1 MNNLFLAE
9 KYKNGSYKCFQ
20 GQEHFKVL
28 SSYQLKRGGD
38 DKSFTAYQ
46 VDNACYLQDGE
57 LDSGDFGE
65 YQACIVNGRTKDGL
79 CGMVCKFDHYRDNG
93 EHYYQQTVLPPEFM
107 CDGIEDCINDI
118 KSRDVRCS
126 DGDTVWCKSE
136 TGEFV
141 TIPEMYL
148 CDGSIHICNS
158 IGNKEP
164 DEDNGRCGSDRP
176 GGDSNCSGGF
186 LHPSK
191 YCDGFPDCLYGED
204 EKRCNNSRAELYIR
218 YIHQE
223 GRLCEDPETREV
235 KYLYPGQICGN
246 PIVYTG
252 EFAPQQDQ
260 FRPCYN
266 KFDQILCDISG
277 QRSKTGHGLKCVL
290 NDTLRT
296 YLSSKNESYFYPN
309 IKNIDV
315 YEPQLISK
323 YLLCD
328 GERDCEDGFDEVCYN
343 PSAHIESDSQPN
355 KRAAPEYH
363 SKYVSLQQ
371 NNSCFIHK
379 HLICDGRVDCLE
391 GEDELES
398 LCDNDDW
405 VKLTDCNRRTV
416 QERAAGEKTRFIH
429 VSWIRDGDI
438 DCKNGFD
445 ERDRQKKCPVRFV
458 DGNEQIRSFEYDCEE
473 VYKCSEELK
482 TPDSYVEIPEMCSSN
497 LDTCERQNRVC
508 SAAKNKQNI
517 ETTPITRQFVDKT
530 DSKNVLS
537 EIKYIAPCLPG
548 LLKYGQFN
556 CTRGEHHL
564 LGHEDYLISEISN
577 STWVYENKK
586 VFDCTNYFG
595 ENFLF
600 LSCNNLCPE
609 PYDTH
614 YWRYYNMRWDIE
626 EPKKCPFQHPEYQD
640 DFTKKLGTTV
650 AQVRVTARQ
659 NQYYDLRLV
668 ALEKIR
674 NSYHIRWFGCENGKI
689 ITLNEV
695 CDLENDCG
703 DNSDEIYCANS
714 INCPFSREYSVD
726 LKTYPRIP
734 FSSIRNGKVDCKNIH
749 ENSSE
754 RYFAENDECMRDDW
768 YDRGEFYMLGG
779 AGFQFALS
787 FGTLASVINLAVIFK
802 NIRKLQKTA
811 TSSVLFGD
819 SIYIFMI
826 SIGDFCVG
834 VYLLLLAYHH
844 REYDYSYCR
853 KKYEWFS
860 SLSCNALGVLSTFG
874 SQISLFSMT
883 IMSVLRARN
892 LSRSLS
898 FRFTRRL
905 LVVYIIL
912 AIAVITVSI
921 AIAVTPLLDIY
932 EDYFINGQV
941 YQGTQE
947 RQIFLYGLQTKRDLI
962 SNIDAHYG
970 SSIYKKLQT
979 SGDTVRWSEIRRLFK
994 GMFTNIW
1001 SNDSQ
1006 SEVEG
1011 IQSAKVGFYGSG
1023 PACIFKFFV
1032 TKQDPQYVFSIAIL
1046 SVNLACFFI
1055 ITVSYMRIL
1064 QLSVMSNKAVGRKNE
1079 NSVLLQTKVSM
1090 IILSDALCW
1099 IPFIIFAF
1107 LHFQEI
1113 ENAEKHYVLFSVILL
1128 PVNSVVNPIIY
1139 HYNHNYTKQKFTQLW
1154 SLIRNLARRGRDRVS
1169 GEVET
1174 TATTVTTATTT
1185 ISTTTTTATSST
1197 TTSIFSFSYLSQ
1209 MLKPKVKPSPCTLQ
1223 VRFNAQ
1229 NSTVEIA
1236 EDASVTEESETEI
1249 MEID

>member
-1 MNNLFLAE
+1 MF
-9 KYKNGSYKCFQ
+9 
-20 GQEHFKVL
+20 
-28 SSYQLKRGGD
+28 
-38 DKSFTAYQ
+38 
-46 VDNACYLQDGE
+46 
-57 LDSGDFGE
+57 
-65 YQACIVNGRTKDGL
+65 
-79 CGMVCKFDHYRDNG
+79 
-93 EHYYQQTVLPPEFM
+93 
-107 CDGIEDCINDI
+107 
-118 KSRDVRCS
+118 
-126 DGDTVWCKSE
+126 
-136 TGEFV
+136 
-141 TIPEMYL
+141 L
-148 CDGSIHICNS
+148 CDGSIHICNL

-164 DEDNGRCGSDRP
+164 DENYDRCKDDRP
-176 GGDSNCSGGF
+176 GYDGQCPGWF

-191 YCDGFPDCLYGED
+191 YCDGFDDCRNSHD
-204 EKRCNNSRAELYIR
+204 EERCDKSRAEMYVWQ
-218 YIHQE
+218 YKE

-246 PIVYTG
+246 PTVYTG

-266 KFDQILCDISG
+266 KFDQILCDQSG
-277 QRSKTGHGLKCVL
+277 RTGHGLRCVL

-296 YLSSKNESYFYPN
+296 YLRNKSESYFYSK
-309 IKNIDV
+309 IIDV
-315 YEPQLISK
+315 DEPQLISK

-343 PSAHIESDSQPN
+343 PSAHLESDSQPN

-405 VKLTDCNRRTV
+405 VKLTDCDQRRTV
-416 QERAAGEKTRFIH
+416 QERAAREKTRLFH
-429 VSWIRDGDI
+429 VSWIRDGDF
-438 DCKNGFD
+438 DCTNQFD
-445 ERDRQKKCPVRFV
+445 EQDRQKKCPVQFV
-458 DGNEQIRSFEYDCEE
+458 DGREKMRSFENHCEE
-473 VYKCSEELK
+473 VYKCSEIMEN
-482 TPDSYVEIPEMCSSN
+482 PESFVEIPELCNGN
-497 LDTCERQNRVC
+497 LDTCKRQNRVC

-517 ETTPITRQFVDKT
+517 KTRPITRQFVDET
-530 DSKNVLS
+530 DSTSVLS

-556 CTRGEHHL
+556 CTRGEYHL
-564 LGHEDYLISEISN
+564 LGPAGSLNEIAKLN
-577 STWVYENKK
+577 WVYENKE
-586 VFDCTNYFG
+586 VFDCTYYFG

-600 LSCNNLCPE
+600 LSCNDLCAE
-609 PYDTH
+609 LQNNH
-614 YWRYYNMRWDIE
+614 YWNTYQSMWTQE
-626 EPKKCPFQHPEYQD
+626 EPKKCPFQHPIYQD

-650 AQVRVTARQ
+650 AQVRVTGRQ
-659 NQYYDLRLV
+659 LHQYNDFRLV
-668 ALEKIR
+668 ALEKIK
-674 NSYHIRWFGCENGKI
+674 NSYHIRWFGCDNGKI
-689 ITLNEV
+689 ISLNEV

-703 DNSDEIYCANS
+703 DNSDEIYCSNS
-714 INCPFSREYSVD
+714 INCPLSYENRVD

-734 FSSIRNGKVDCKNIH
+734 FSSISNGKVDCKNADVNSKRVYFPANEECVFKLDDH
-749 ENSSE
+749 E
-754 RYFAENDECMRDDW
+754 
-768 YDRGEFYMLGG
+768 EFFMLGG
-779 AGFQFALS
+779 AGPQFALS

-826 SIGDFCVG
+826 SIGDFCIG

-844 REYDYSYCR
+844 WEYDCYYCR

-892 LSRSLS
+892 LSCSLS

-905 LVVYIIL
+905 LIVYIIL
-912 AIAVITVSI
+912 AIAVITTSI
-921 AIAVTPLLDIY
+921 AIAVTPLLDMF

-941 YQGTQE
+941 YYGTQG

-962 SNIDAHYG
+962 STIDAHYG

-1001 SNDSQ
+1001 SNDNQ
-1006 SEVEG
+1006 SEVKG

-1032 TKQDPQYVFSIAIL
+1032 TKQDPQHVFSIAIL
-1046 SVNLACFFI
+1046 SVNLACFLI

-1079 NSVLLQTKVSM
+1079 NSLLLQTKVSM

-1174 TATTVTTATTT
+1174 TATTVTTATTA

>member
-1 MNNLFLAE
+1 MFLAE
-9 KYKNGSYKCFQ
+9 KHENGYFRCPA
-20 GQEHFKVL
+20 GVGYFKIL
-28 SSYQLKRGGD
+28 STRQVKREND
-38 DKSFTAYQ
+38 DVSFTAYQ
-46 VDNACYLQDGE
+46 VDNYCSPHY
-57 LDSGDFGE
+57 SGDFGE
-65 YQACIVNGRTKDGL
+65 YQACIVNGRTENGR
-79 CGMVCKFDHYRDNG
+79 CGMVC
-93 EHYYQQTVLPPEFM
+93 YYGDDYQPTVLPPEFM
-107 CDGIEDCINDI
+107 CDGIQDCNDI
-118 KSRDVRCS
+118 NSGDVRCS
-126 DGDTVWCKSE
+126 DGDTVWCNSE
-136 TGEFV
+136 TGSDV
-141 TIPEMYL
+141 RIPEMYL
-148 CDGSIHICNS
+148 CDGSMHTCTSRS
-158 IGNKEP
+158 IVSEEL
-164 DEDNGRCGSDRP
+164 DEDYRRCGTDRP
-176 GGDSNCSGGF
+176 GGLKIGAYCPQRF

-191 YCDGFPDCLYGED
+191 FCDGVQDCESNYD
-204 EKRCNNSRAELYIR
+204 EKWCDTVDMGANLKRHPGS
-218 YIHQE
+218 
-223 GRLCEDPETREV
+223 RLCEDPETREV

-246 PIVYTG
+246 PTVYTG

-266 KFDQILCDISG
+266 KFDQILCDQSG
-277 QRSKTGHGLKCVL
+277 RTGYGLKCVL
-290 NDTLRT
+290 NETLRK
-296 YLSSKNESYFYPN
+296 YLSSKIDSYIFHQQPDDGDSN
-309 IKNIDV
+309 LEIIDPGQ
-315 YEPQLISK
+315 PQLISK
-323 YLLCD
+323 FLLCD
-328 GERDCEDGFDEVCYN
+328 GETDCEDGFDENCDT
-343 PSAHIESDSQPN
+343 PSAHVKPDFQPNNPGESDDYTGKQNSP
-355 KRAAPEYH
+355 
-363 SKYVSLQQ
+363 QQ
-371 NNSCFIHK
+371 NNPCFIHK
-379 HLICDGRVDCLE
+379 HLICDGRVDCIE

-405 VKLTDCNRRTV
+405 VKLTDCERRTF
-416 QERAAGEKTRFIH
+416 QERADREKTRLIH
-429 VSWIRDGDI
+429 VSWIRDGDF
-438 DCKNGFD
+438 DCKNEFD
-445 ERDRQKKCPVRFV
+445 ERDRQKKCPVQFV
-458 DGNEQIRSFEYDCEE
+458 DGNEKMRSFEYDCEE

-497 LDTCERQNRVC
+497 LDTCKRQNRVC
-508 SAAKNKQNI
+508 SAAKNKQKI
-517 ETTPITRQFVDKT
+517 LTKPITSQLVDET
-530 DSKNVLS
+530 DPTSTSVLS

-548 LLKYGQFN
+548 LFKYGQFN
-556 CTRGEHHL
+556 CTKGKHHL
-564 LGHEDYLISEISN
+564 LGPDQGYRISEISK
-577 STWVYENKK
+577 STWVYENKE
-586 VFDCTNYFG
+586 VFDCANYFG
-595 ENFLF
+595 EHFLF
-600 LSCNNLCPE
+600 LSCNDLCQE
-609 PYDTH
+609 PHH
-614 YWRYYNMRWDIE
+614 YYGTYRYMWKISQ
-626 EPKKCPFQHPEYQD
+626 PKKCPFQHPEYQD
-640 DFTKKLGTTV
+640 DFTKNLNMK

-659 NQYYDLRLV
+659 HRSSSFRLV

-674 NSYHIRWFGCENGKI
+674 NSYHIRWFGCDNGKTI
-689 ITLNEV
+689 PLNEV

-703 DNSDEIYCANS
+703 DNSDEIYCSNS
-714 INCPFSREYSVD
+714 INCPLSYENSVD

-734 FSSIRNGKVDCKNIH
+734 FSSISNGKVDCKNADV
-749 ENSSE
+749 NSE
-754 RYFAENDECMRDDW
+754 RVYFPTNEECVFVLNR
-768 YDRGEFYMLGG
+768 EKFFMLGG
-779 AGFQFALS
+779 AGPQFALS

-802 NIRKLQKTA
+802 NIRKLQMTA

-826 SIGDFCVG
+826 SIGDFCIG

-844 REYDYSYCR
+844 WEYDYSYCR

-912 AIAVITVSI
+912 AIAVIATSI
-921 AIAVTPLLDIY
+921 AIAVAPLLDIY

-962 SNIDAHYG
+962 STIDAHYG

-979 SGDTVRWSEIRRLFK
+979 SGDTVRWSEVRRLFK

-1001 SNDSQ
+1001 SSNSQ
-1006 SEVEG
+1006 SEVKG

-1032 TKQDPQYVFSIAIL
+1032 TKQDPQHVFSIAIL

-1139 HYNHNYTKQKFTQLW
+1139 HYNHNYTKQKFNQLW
-1154 SLIRNLARRGRDRVS
+1154 NFVRNSARGVRDRVS

-1174 TATTVTTATTT
+1174 TVTTVTTATTT